1 MSSKN
6 FTDFIGMH
14 RELLECYAEHMNPVY
29 YKTLQPADQRDF
41 CYVQR
46 VRLEE
51 SLIKGTVKKADF
63 FAAARESRA

>member
-6 FTDFIGMH
+6 FANFMEMH
-14 RELLECYAEHMNPVY
+14 RELLNCYANYMTPTY
-29 YKTLQPADQRDF
+29 YKTLQPGDQRDF

-51 SLIKGTVKKADF
+51 
-63 FAAARESRA
+63 